1 MGKML
6 SYKKRKYQKLKIGSL
21 VSICNQD
28 DNEKLKEFVN
38 IFDNYIFLKE
48 NKKFVILLD
57 LNSVRDKSIKHESV
71 IFINKKL
78 FTDLEFYVHVE
89 NYFDFN
95 NISERIVSLL
105 YISNTIKKELKGV
118 IHLKRI
124 TIVNKQICDKDNHN
138 FIPKDFLYNTK
149 YTYPN
154 ILIPI
159 IFYERNFQRKDSIE
173 RSFYIGKNLNT
184 QYKVDYTF
192 ICDKEKEIKEQ

>member
-6 SYKKRKYQKLKIGSL
+6 SIKKRKYPKLKIGSL

-28 DNEKLKEFVN
+28 NNEKLKEFVN
-38 IFDNYIFLKE
+38 ISDSYIFLKE
-48 NKKFVILLD
+48 NKNFVILLD
-57 LNSVRDKSIKHESV
+57 LNHLRDKSVKQESV

-78 FTDLEFYVHVE
+78 FVDLEFYVHKE
-89 NYFDFN
+89 SYFDFN

-105 YISNTIKKELKGV
+105 YISDTIKKELKV
-118 IHLKRI
+118 VMHLKRI
-124 TIVNKQICDKDNHN
+124 TIVNKQICDKDCHN

-154 ILIPI
+154 ILIPV
-159 IFYERNFQRKDSIE
+159 IFYERNFQRQDSRE

-192 ICDKEKEIKEQ
+192 ICDKEKEIKE

>member
-1 MGKML
+1 MGKIL
-6 SYKKRKYQKLKIGSL
+6 SYKKRKYPKLKIGSL

>member
-1 MGKML
+1 ML
-6 SYKKRKYQKLKIGSL
+6 SIKKRKYPKLKIGSL

-38 IFDNYIFLKE
+38 ISDSYIFLKE
-48 NKKFVILLD
+48 NKNFVILLD
-57 LNSVRDKSIKHESV
+57 LNHLRDKSIKQESV

-78 FTDLEFYVHVE
+78 FTDIEFYVQVE

-95 NISERIVSLL
+95 NIYERIVSLL
-105 YISNTIKKELKGV
+105 YIGNTIKKELKFV
-118 IHLKRI
+118 MNLKRI

-154 ILIPI
+154 ILIPV
-159 IFYERNFQRKDSIE
+159 IFYERNFQRQDSRE

-192 ICDKEKEIKEQ
+192 ICDKEKENKEQ

>member
-6 SYKKRKYQKLKIGSL
+6 SIKKRKYPKLKIGSL

-28 DNEKLKEFVN
+28 NNEKLKEFVN
-38 IFDNYIFLKE
+38 ISDSYIFLKE
-48 NKKFVILLD
+48 NKNFVILLD
-57 LNSVRDKSIKHESV
+57 LNHLRDKSVKQESV

-78 FTDLEFYVHVE
+78 FTDIEFYVQVE

-95 NISERIVSLL
+95 NIYERIVSLL
-105 YISNTIKKELKGV
+105 YIGNTIKKELKFV
-118 IHLKRI
+118 MNLKRI
-124 TIVNKQICDKDNHN
+124 TIVDKQICDKDNHN

-154 ILIPI
+154 ILIPV
-159 IFYERNFQRKDSIE
+159 IFYERNFQRQDSIE

-192 ICDKEKEIKEQ
+192 ICDKEKN